1 MMPQGNDD
9 KVVVVRAELTCPQCD
24 YSLRGLHG
32 DVVNCPECGH
42 ECNIT
47 AMMTRRWTGPWYH
60 APGFNRLLIPLTWLV
75 VLGCVAALV
84 YVWDKEVWRT
94 GFVFES
100 LVGVTLVG
108 WIVLLGRVRD
118 VPVQGQGLR
127 LALLAHLLFAG
138 YIAGIVAIVV
148 IFLRAMNS
156 ANAGMFALHMLLVLI
171 PMAGFRL
178 MRRGEKYIAQQCIKA
193 WLNRPM
199 EQ

>member
-1 MMPQGNDD
+1 
-9 KVVVVRAELTCPQCD
+9 
-24 YSLRGLHG
+24 
-32 DVVNCPECGH
+32 
-42 ECNIT
+42 
-47 AMMTRRWTGPWYH
+47 
-60 APGFNRLLIPLTWLV
+60 
-75 VLGCVAALV
+75 V